1 MRKTTRVL
9 ALALMAA
16 LLMGSVSAQAA
27 ELKPEAQEVQI
38 QLSDEGITVDGVP
51 AADEGDVYVSRDI
64 VYYEQRETYDSGNPY
79 GEGEEKDRHSAQEA
93 AQHTVVHIGKAGV
106 YRISGKLSYGQI
118 AVDLGKDAKT
128 DPRAVVTLIL
138 DNADIT
144 CTVAPAI
151 IFYRVYECDQAF
163 VAADEDDS
171 LEYSPSP
178 TQDTSAAG
186 ANIVLSDGSVNHI
199 QGSYVARIYKDNE
212 KKKKLHKYDGAV
224 YSKMS
229 MNIDGDTGVL
239 NIEAENEG
247 LDTELHLT
255 VNGGLIRIRSGNDG
269 INTNEDGVSVTTV
282 NGGDIRIVAGL
293 DTEGDGIDSNGYL
306 VINGGSVIAMGNPR
320 SDSGLDSDEGTY
332 IHGGWVLAT
341 GSTMDWAERDSKQA
355 TMNLQF
361 AQAKGGDQAIVVTD
375 TEGKT
380 VFAYDPKADETV
392 EKTVRSYQGAVLSC
406 PGLEDGGDY
415 KVYVGGSL
423 QGQGLDG
430 LYDTVTDYTGG
441 TEQQYSSTNLRGG
454 PMGGWPFGGEPQGMT
469 PPEGSFP
476 GKMPEGMEPGNRA
489 EAGFPGEMPEGGFP
503 GEMPEGGFPG
513 EMPDWMKDQ
522 EPPEGFENSPG
533 IRGEQGAGRDGWR
546 REDSSQNESEPSTVF
561 HMAGSV
567 SNFGGIT
574 DAADKIQG

>member
-1 MRKTTRVL
+1 MRKTTRFL
-9 ALALMAA
+9 ALAFVAA
-16 LLMGSVSAQAA
+16 LLMGSVAAQAA
-27 ELKPEAQEVQI
+27 EAKPEAKEVQI
-38 QLSDEGITVDGVP
+38 QLSNEGITVDGVP
-51 AADEGDVYVSRDI
+51 AAADEGDVYVSRDI

-106 YRISGKLSYGQI
+106 YRISGKLSCGQI

-128 DPRAVVTLIL
+128 DPEAVVTLIL

-178 TQDTSAAG
+178 TQDTAAAG
-186 ANIVLSDGSVNHI
+186 ANIVLSDGSVNNI
-199 QGSYVARIYKDNE
+199 QGSYVARIYKDND

-229 MNIDGDTGVL
+229 MNIDGDTGIL

-255 VNGGLIRIRSGNDG
+255 VNGGFIRIRSGNDG
-269 INTNEDGVSVTTV
+269 INTNEDGISVTTV

-293 DTEGDGIDSNGYL
+293 DTEGDGIDSNGYI
-306 VINGGSVIAMGNPR
+306 VINGGTVISMANPR
-320 SDSGLDSDEGTY
+320 SDSGLDSDQGTY

-341 GSTMDWAERDSKQA
+341 GSPMDWAEKDSKQA

-361 AQAKGGDQAIVVTD
+361 TQAKGSDQAIVVTD
-375 TEGKT
+375 TEGKP
-380 VFAYDPKADETV
+380 VFAYDPKEDETV
-392 EKTVRSYQGAVLSC
+392 GKTVRNYQAAVLSC
-406 PGLEDGGDY
+406 PGLETGGDY
-415 KVYVGGSL
+415 QVYVGGSL
-423 QGQGLDG
+423 QGQNLEG
-430 LYDTVTDYTGG
+430 LYDVAGVTDYTGG
-441 TEQQYSSTNLRGG
+441 TRQQYSSTNLRGG
-454 PMGGWPFGGEPQGMT
+454 PMGGWPFGGEAPGQGMT

-489 EAGFPGEMPEGGFP
+489 EAGSS

-522 EPPEGFENSPG
+522 ELPEGFENSPG
-533 IRGEQGAGRDGWR
+533 IRGEQGAGREDRR
-546 REDSSQNESEPSTVF
+546 REDSWQNEAEPSTVF
-561 HMAGSV
+561 HMTDSV

-574 DAADKIQG
+574 DAADQTQG

>member
-1 MRKTTRVL
+1 MKKTARFL
-9 ALALMAA
+9 ALALVAA
-16 LLMGSVSAQAA
+16 LLMGSAAIQAA
-27 ELKPEAQEVQI
+27 EAKPETKEIQI
-38 QLSDEGITVDGVP
+38 QLSDEGITVDGAP
-51 AADEGDVYVSRDI
+51 AAADEGDVYVSRDI
-64 VYYEQRETYDSGNPY
+64 VYYERRETYDSGNPY

-93 AQHTVVHIGKAGV
+93 AQHAVVHIGKAGV
-106 YRISGKLSYGQI
+106 YRISGKLSHGQI

-128 DPRAVVTLIL
+128 DPEAVVTLIL

-151 IFYRVYECDQAF
+151 IFYRVYECDIGF

-186 ANIVLSDGSVNHI
+186 ANILLADGSVNHI
-199 QGSYVARIYKDNE
+199 RGSYVARIYKDNDQ
-212 KKKKLHKYDGAV
+212 KKKLHKYDGAV

-229 MNIDGDTGVL
+229 MNIDGDTGIL

-255 VNGGLIRIRSGNDG
+255 VNGGRIRIRSGNDG

-306 VINGGSVIAMGNPR
+306 VINGGTVIAMANPR
-320 SDSGLDSDEGTY
+320 SDSGLDSDQGTY

-341 GSTMDWAERDSKQA
+341 GSVMDWAERDSKQA

-361 AQAKGGDQAIVVTD
+361 GQAKGGDQAIVVTD
-375 TEGKT
+375 TEGKV
-380 VFAYDPKADETV
+380 VFAYDPKEDETV
-392 EKTVRSYQGAVLSC
+392 GKTVRSYQGAVLSC

-415 KVYVGGSL
+415 KIYVGGSL
-423 QGQGLDG
+423 QGQNLDG
-430 LYDTVTDYTGG
+430 LYDVDTVTDYTGG
-441 TEQQYSSTNLRGG
+441 TEQQHSGSNLRGG
-454 PMGGWPFGGEPQGMT
+454 PMGGKPFGGEAPDQEMV

-476 GKMPEGMEPGNRA
+476 GKIPEETERGNPP
-489 EAGFPGEMPEGGFP
+489 EAGAPGEMPE
-503 GEMPEGGFPG
+503 
-513 EMPDWMKDQ
+513 WMKDR
-522 EPPEGFENSPG
+522 EPPEGLENRPD
-533 IRGEQGAGRDGWR
+533 IRQERGAGRDGWR
-546 REDSSQNESEPSTVF
+546 REDLWQNEAEPSTVF
-561 HMAGSV
+561 HMAGAV

-574 DAADKIQG
+574 DGADKIQE

>member
-1 MRKTTRVL
+1 MKKATKFL
-9 ALALMAA
+9 ALALVAA
-16 LLMGSVSAQAA
+16 LLTGSAAAQAA
-27 ELKPEAQEVQI
+27 EAMPEAEEVQI

-51 AADEGDVYVSRDI
+51 ATDDGDVYVSRDI
-64 VYYEQRETYDSGNPY
+64 VYYEQRGTYDSGNPY

-93 AQHTVVHIGKAGV
+93 ARHAVVHISSPGV

-118 AVDLGKDAKT
+118 AVDLGKNAKT
-128 DPRAVVTLIL
+128 DPGAVVTLIL

-186 ANIVLSDGSVNHI
+186 ANILLADGSVNRI
-199 QGSYVARIYKDNE
+199 QGSYVARIYKDNDQ
-212 KKKKLHKYDGAV
+212 KKKLHKYDGAV

-229 MNIDGDTGVL
+229 MNIDGDTGIL

-255 VNGGLIRIRSGNDG
+255 INGGLIRIRSGNDG

-306 VINGGSVIAMGNPR
+306 VINGGSVIAMANPR
-320 SDSGLDSDEGTY
+320 SDSGLDSDEGAY

-341 GSTMDWAERDSKQA
+341 GSTMDWAERESEQA

-375 TEGKT
+375 TDGKA
-380 VFAYDPKADETV
+380 VFAYDPKEDETV
-392 EKTVRSYQGAVLSC
+392 GKTVRSYQGAVLSC

-415 KVYVGGSL
+415 KIYVGGSL

-441 TEQQYSSTNLRGG
+441 TEQQYSGSNLRGG
-454 PMGGWPFGGEPQGMT
+454 PMGGMPFGGEPQGMT

-476 GKMPEGMEPGNRA
+476 GKMPEGMEPGSRA
-489 EAGFPGEMPEGGFP
+489 EAGSPGEMPE
-503 GEMPEGGFPG
+503 
-513 EMPDWMKDQ
+513 WMKDR
-522 EPPEGFENSPG
+522 EPPEGSEDRKPPEGLENRPD
-533 IRGEQGAGRDGWR
+533 IREERGAGRDGWR
-546 REDSSQNESEPSTVF
+546 REDSWQNEAESSTIF
-561 HMAGSV
+561 HMAGAV

-574 DAADKIQG
+574 DVSDSIQK